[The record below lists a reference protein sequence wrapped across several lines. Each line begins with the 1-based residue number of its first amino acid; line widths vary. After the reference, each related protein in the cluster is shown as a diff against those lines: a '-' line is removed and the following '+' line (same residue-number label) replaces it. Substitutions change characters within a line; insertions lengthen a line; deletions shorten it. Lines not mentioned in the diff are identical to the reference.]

1 MWLQLYIID
10 MLKSFHIWYIE
21 FFRPGKQEGAEN
33 CKDWFLTW
41 PEAPDIWKHA
51 KDIVPYV
58 ELSPGSRWTFAGPMR
73 GGTQCRSHNTEEG
86 SDIKSSYM
94 PSCSW
99 PDNHPSTSYQ
109 ECRRFHWCRCRHNQG
124 WCNCFSPYVRM
135 SSLCRMVRKTLLLK
149 RSDLRI
155 TCRLGSCC
163 HQASC

>member
-1 MWLQLYIID
+1 MSIQLYIED
-10 MLKSFHIWYIE
+10 MLQSFNIA
-21 FFRPGKQEGAEN
+21 FFWPGRLEGAEN

-41 PEAPDIWKHA
+41 PEAPDIWKTCKRYWLCHMLNSHLVLNELLLDPCEA
-51 KDIVPYV
+51 
-58 ELSPGSRWTFAGPMR
+58 ELSVAVIILRKEVMS
-73 GGTQCRSHNTEEG
+73 
-86 SDIKSSYM
+86 KSSYM

-135 SSLCRMVRKTLLLK
+135 SPLCRKVRKTLLLK

>member
-1 MWLQLYIID
+1 MCYRASISHSFDLVDWKGLKTVRID
-10 MLKSFHIWYIE
+10 SWPDPKL
-21 FFRPGKQEGAEN
+21 
-33 CKDWFLTW
+33 LTLSNMQK
-41 PEAPDIWKHA
+41 IL
-51 KDIVPYV
+51 IVPYI
-58 ELSPGSRWTFAGPMR
+58 ELSPDSRWTFAGPMQ
-73 GGTQCRSHNTEEG
+73 GGTQCHSHNTEEG